1 MAMHDHKL
9 PKVSVDAELIM
20 KIKKIETSIS
30 DQILSENKFNYQN
43 CWANNQQHL
52 YSIS

>member
-20 KIKKIETSIS
+20 KIKKW
-30 DQILSENKFNYQN
+30 DLR
-43 CWANNQQHL
+43 HL
-52 YSIS
+52 